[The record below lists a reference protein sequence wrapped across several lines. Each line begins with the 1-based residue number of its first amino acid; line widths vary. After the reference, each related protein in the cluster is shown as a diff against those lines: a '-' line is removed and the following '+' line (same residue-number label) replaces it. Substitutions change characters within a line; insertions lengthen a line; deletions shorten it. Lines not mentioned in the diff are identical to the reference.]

1 MSSEDPTSLSK
12 SHSYSKYLK
21 KDKWRS
27 KVAAMKAPKEQDHA
41 PPPPAND
48 AADIDDFLR
57 PSTMKARP
65 VSPKP
70 PRIGIDVAAARQA
83 PAGEGLTTPS
93 IARKRDYPR
102 RALNLRVAFANSPPT
117 VIGAGGEESEE
128 PTMEISKARFRLQN
142 QAPVTQRSFTEFNPY
157 SGESQARGVCQ
168 PALPAPPQ
176 SRALDPA
183 SEFRDNF
190 ADDPCHSSFPTEE
203 PGFVPNPI
211 KRAPTLGV
219 NTTFDEQQNPRPSMD
234 SDAPSSGA
242 PSSAGVGRSL
252 TTPSRNFQLPE
263 SNSVMANSP
272 LDVSNMRAAR
282 RQSTLESPV
291 IQEKINKMRQEE
303 EKALHA
309 ALHDKSP
316 FDGGDSSRFSSPT
329 IGSTVRS
336 SEDINTGPTQAPDH
350 QPRSSEDN
358 FSRQHQSSDSQHF
371 SSTRQPEDGYSRSV
385 QTSGSQRTSRVRSSE
400 HQHNKPVQ
408 SNGSESQRSE
418 ASKYNLASVA
428 EQLTSQSR
436 PGYTQAFSYEP
447 QEPQHPTPS
456 PLTSFPTPGYATPG
470 IQRGLSMRKP
480 VPIPSP
486 QTAAS
491 QFMPAQESSLQSSPL
506 HNLRIPQTPDYFSA
520 SPRAAEHPAVDPKD
534 VKSQVSRN
542 GLNDGISQN
551 EANAEPEPFSA
562 TSSVASKSQY
572 APYIGT
578 STRPRPD
585 ANPSA
590 AFGQMALEDFA
601 DRCSHMDGIF
611 RLQAEFERPIG
622 EFTPIQWL
630 RNAAWWFLKGRAGIE
645 GMVRALPRGVDGRPQ
660 SQQGETL
667 LSQPHVDLAKCWW
680 ILDDVIVNH
689 AALRGSTSLS
699 RASEYGKR
707 SSEARSAGDQAMAD
721 LFESA
726 DVLMANLRAVLSSM
740 KRNNVMPPTHALIQ
754 GQDQSVWVRHA
765 NLSPSLLPI
774 LSGNMGRSLTEAGN
788 IQHFSPLSVM
798 AVGETRNDFSY
809 TSMFVKATL
818 GTNDENS
825 ERIALPCLLSVM
837 RERNDWHQKV
847 AICTQ
852 KEIVTLCIQGDRRRG
867 PSWKDVKWNEQTF
880 GLLIQLPHGYSLA
893 LQLSEIEFKQLYTS
907 YNHNYRVQSSLLPRS
922 NEQIIYEVSLRD
934 FQYTDSNKPPAFPSE
949 RMKRCRIRVFAR
961 VETRVEGTGERKFYR
976 GFRIL
981 AITSPKNK
989 VLGSASHEIG
999 FRSPILLTMAS
1010 DAASDGAPAMTLEVQ
1025 EGGRQCHLLMVFN
1038 HAKDCHGLWNTLNNS
1053 IVGPDEMQC
1062 AALQLKTI
1070 SVESIDPL
1078 EAYGPASRNPLG
1090 RLTWQELIVINSDP
1104 RNPEHD
1110 IGQTVLSDNLR
1121 IISQAAAG
1129 TMTDRVNVGPGE
1141 MRIRLQ
1147 TDGGSEL
1154 VICRPPQDDL
1164 SLSLDSASKDPYI
1177 PKELND
1183 VQRAIFM
1190 HSSIRTYSFFSLQD
1204 LHVFER
1210 AITGFKVR
1218 YDGVASAFSI
1228 ARRRAVTALSKHK
1241 KIEATKTRIQ
1251 IVSHENGRMV
1261 QLLAFFD
1268 DLPQT
1273 DALNFQLKGVDVFER
1288 HEGKTG
1294 KGKYG
1299 VKMVDVKFSLP
1310 KLDKEEKALTADG
1323 KGRVERKFVSLD
1335 MLEPPAEND
1344 DVVVGF
1350 EDEAERERRPAQEAV
1365 EIHYLSFKVR
1375 ALRLEPSLFSHL
1387 FHFNAYARDAEMPE
1401 KQLRHIKAVR
1411 IRPPVKIIP
1420 VSVTCQSDPKPLLGF
1435 PIPEVFYATKAVD
1448 ALKKHVSTKEETK
1461 SVQRSHNEQAFGTA
1475 RESQFDLYKREYRT
1489 PLCSFQ
1495 LQNEF

>member
-1 MSSEDPTSLSK
+1 MD
-12 SHSYSKYLK
+12 
-21 KDKWRS
+21 
-27 KVAAMKAPKEQDHA
+27 
-41 PPPPAND
+41 
-48 AADIDDFLR
+48 
-57 PSTMKARP
+57 
-65 VSPKP
+65 
-70 PRIGIDVAAARQA
+70 
-83 PAGEGLTTPS
+83 
-93 IARKRDYPR
+93 
-102 RALNLRVAFANSPPT
+102 
-117 VIGAGGEESEE
+117 E
-128 PTMEISKARFRLQN
+128 P
-142 QAPVTQRSFTEFNPY
+142 
-157 SGESQARGVCQ
+157 
-168 PALPAPPQ
+168 
-176 SRALDPA
+176 
-183 SEFRDNF
+183 
-190 ADDPCHSSFPTEE
+190 
-203 PGFVPNPI
+203 
-211 KRAPTLGV
+211 
-219 NTTFDEQQNPRPSMD
+219 
-234 SDAPSSGA
+234 
-242 PSSAGVGRSL
+242 
-252 TTPSRNFQLPE
+252 
-263 SNSVMANSP
+263 
-272 LDVSNMRAAR
+272 
-282 RQSTLESPV
+282 
-291 IQEKINKMRQEE
+291 
-303 EKALHA
+303 
-309 ALHDKSP
+309 
-316 FDGGDSSRFSSPT
+316 
-329 IGSTVRS
+329 
-336 SEDINTGPTQAPDH
+336 
-350 QPRSSEDN
+350 
-358 FSRQHQSSDSQHF
+358 
-371 SSTRQPEDGYSRSV
+371 
-385 QTSGSQRTSRVRSSE
+385 
-400 HQHNKPVQ
+400 
-408 SNGSESQRSE
+408 
-418 ASKYNLASVA
+418 
-428 EQLTSQSR
+428 
-436 PGYTQAFSYEP
+436 
-447 QEPQHPTPS
+447 
-456 PLTSFPTPGYATPG
+456 
-470 IQRGLSMRKP
+470 
-480 VPIPSP
+480 
-486 QTAAS
+486 
-491 QFMPAQESSLQSSPL
+491 
-506 HNLRIPQTPDYFSA
+506 
-520 SPRAAEHPAVDPKD
+520 
-534 VKSQVSRN
+534 VSRN
-542 GLNDGISQN
+542 
-551 EANAEPEPFSA
+551 EVNAEPEPFSR
-562 TSSVASKSQY
+562 TSSVASKTQHT
-572 APYIGT
+572 PYT
-578 STRPRPD
+578 ASSARPPPN

-622 EFTPIQWL
+622 EFTPTQWL

-680 ILDDVIVNH
+680 ILNDVIVNH
-689 AALRGSTSLS
+689 AVLRGSLS
-699 RASEYGKR
+699 QASEYGKI
-707 SSEARSAGDQAMAD
+707 SSEARSAGDNAMAD
-721 LFESA
+721 LLESA

-765 NLSPSLLPI
+765 NLAPNLLPI

-788 IQHFSPLSVM
+788 IQQFSPLSVM

-818 GTNDENS
+818 GTSDEHS
-825 ERIALPCLLSVM
+825 ERIALPCLVSVM

-867 PSWKDVKWNEQTF
+867 PSWKEVKWNEQNF

-934 FQYTDSNKPPAFPSE
+934 FQYTDSNKPPAFPPE
-949 RMKRCRIRVFAR
+949 RIKRCRIRVFAR

-976 GFRIL
+976 GFRVL

-989 VLGSASHEIG
+989 VLGSASHEVG
-999 FRSPILLTMAS
+999 FRSPILLNMKS
-1010 DAASDGAPAMTLEVQ
+1010 DASNDGAPAMTLEVQ
-1025 EGGRQCHLLMVFN
+1025 EGGRHCNLLMVFN

-1078 EAYGPASRNPLG
+1078 EVYGPASRNPLG

-1104 RNPEHD
+1104 RNPDHEV
-1110 IGQTVLSDNLR
+1110 GQTVLSDSLR

-1141 MRIRLQ
+1141 MRVRLQ
-1147 TDGGSEL
+1147 TDGGPEL

-1164 SLSLDSASKDPYI
+1164 SLSLDSASKDLYM

-1210 AITGFKVR
+1210 AITGFTVR
-1218 YDGVASAFSI
+1218 YDGLASAFSI

-1241 KIEATKTRIQ
+1241 KIEATRTRIQ

-1294 KGKYG
+1294 RGKYG

-1310 KLDKEEKALTADG
+1310 KLDKEEKASTADG

-1350 EDEAERERRPAQEAV
+1350 EDENGELFFGSRFCVNRVLTCNRTRT
-1365 EIHYLSFKVR
+1365 ISCSF
-1375 ALRLEPSLFSHL
+1375 AGSCPGFEG
-1387 FHFNAYARDAEMPE
+1387 AY
-1401 KQLRHIKAVR
+1401 I
-1411 IRPPVKIIP
+1411 
-1420 VSVTCQSDPKPLLGF
+1420 
-1435 PIPEVFYATKAVD
+1435 
-1448 ALKKHVSTKEETK
+1448 KEE
-1461 SVQRSHNEQAFGTA
+1461 
-1475 RESQFDLYKREYRT
+1475 DLIVGIQERGMIWMI
-1489 PLCSFQ
+1489 CCG
-1495 LQNEF
+1495 

>member
-1 MSSEDPTSLSK
+1 MSSEEPTSLGK
-12 SHSYSKYLK
+12 AHSYSKYLK
-21 KDKWRS
+21 KDKWKS
-27 KVAAMKAPKEQDHA
+27 KVAALKGPKEQDHA

-65 VSPKP
+65 VSPKL

-83 PAGEGLTTPS
+83 PTGESLATPS
-93 IARKRDYPR
+93 IIRKRDYPR
-102 RALNLRVAFANSPPT
+102 RALNLRVAFTNSPPAI
-117 VIGAGGEESEE
+117 IGAGGDESEE
-128 PTMEISKARFRLQN
+128 PTIEISKARPRSKN
-142 QAPVTQRSFTEFNPY
+142 QQPILQRSITEFDTHN
-157 SGESQARGVCQ
+157 GQGRARGFGQ
-168 PALPAPPQ
+168 PGRPIPPQ

-183 SEFRDNF
+183 SEYRDFVTDNRH
-190 ADDPCHSSFPTEE
+190 HSSFPTEE
-203 PGFVPNPI
+203 PDFVPNAI

-219 NTTFDEQQNPRPSMD
+219 NTTFDEQQNSRPSID

-242 PSSAGVGRSL
+242 PISAGMGGAAGVGRSL
-252 TTPSRNFQLPE
+252 SAPGRNFQSPE
-263 SNSVMANSP
+263 SNSGINNSA
-272 LDVSNMRAAR
+272 LDVPIMRAAS
-282 RQSTLESPV
+282 RQNTLDSPV

-303 EKALHA
+303 AKALQHA
-309 ALHDKSP
+309 AVHEENP
-316 FDGGDSSRFSSPT
+316 FDGVDSSRFSSST

-336 SEDINTGPTQAPDH
+336 SEENYNRPPQAPDH
-350 QPRSSEDN
+350 HLRPLEDN
-358 FSRQHQSSDSQHF
+358 SSRQSQSSGSQCF
-371 SSTRQPEDGYSRSV
+371 SPPRQLENDYHKSV
-385 QTSGSQRTSRVRSSE
+385 QTSGSQRTSQSRSVGNQYIRSS
-400 HQHNKPVQ
+400 Q
-408 SNGSESQRSE
+408 SNGSQTQPSE
-418 ASKYNLASVA
+418 DNKYHLASVA
-428 EQLTSQSR
+428 EQLTSQSK
-436 PGYTQAFSYEP
+436 PGYTQAFSHEP
-447 QEPQHPTPS
+447 QDSQQPTPS
-456 PLTSFPTPGYATPG
+456 PLHSFPTPGYPTPG
-470 IQRGLSMRKP
+470 LQPGLSMRKP
-480 VPIPSP
+480 VPGPSP
-486 QTAAS
+486 QAAAS
-491 QFMPAQESSLQSSPL
+491 QFAPTQESGFRPSPL
-506 HNLRIPQTPDYFSA
+506 PNLSIPQTPDYFSA
-520 SPRAAEHPAVDPKD
+520 SPRAAEHPPVHRKD
-534 VKSQVSRN
+534 VNVQVSRN
-542 GLNDGISQN
+542 EMDEPVSRN
-551 EANAEPEPFSA
+551 EVNAEPEPFSR
-562 TSSVASKSQY
+562 TSSVASKTQHT
-572 APYIGT
+572 PYT
-578 STRPRPD
+578 ASSARPPPN

-622 EFTPIQWL
+622 EFTPTQWL

-680 ILDDVIVNH
+680 ILNDVIVNH
-689 AALRGSTSLS
+689 AVLRGSLS
-699 RASEYGKR
+699 QASEYGKI
-707 SSEARSAGDQAMAD
+707 SSEARSAGDNAMAD
-721 LFESA
+721 LLESA

-765 NLSPSLLPI
+765 NLAPNLLPI

-788 IQHFSPLSVM
+788 IQQFSPLSVM

-818 GTNDENS
+818 GTSDEHS
-825 ERIALPCLLSVM
+825 ERIALPCLVSVM

-867 PSWKDVKWNEQTF
+867 PSWKEVKWNEQNF

-934 FQYTDSNKPPAFPSE
+934 FQYTDSNKPPAFPPE
-949 RMKRCRIRVFAR
+949 RIKRCRIRVFAR

-976 GFRIL
+976 GFRVL

-989 VLGSASHEIG
+989 VLGSASHEVG
-999 FRSPILLTMAS
+999 FRSPILLNMKS
-1010 DAASDGAPAMTLEVQ
+1010 DASNDGAPAMTLEVQ
-1025 EGGRQCHLLMVFN
+1025 EGGRHCNLLMVFN

-1078 EAYGPASRNPLG
+1078 EVYGPASRNPLG

-1104 RNPEHD
+1104 RNPDHEV
-1110 IGQTVLSDNLR
+1110 GQTVLSDSLR

-1141 MRIRLQ
+1141 MRVRLQ
-1147 TDGGSEL
+1147 TDGGPEL

-1164 SLSLDSASKDPYI
+1164 SLSLDSASKDLYM

-1210 AITGFKVR
+1210 AITGFTVR
-1218 YDGVASAFSI
+1218 YDGLASAFSI

-1241 KIEATKTRIQ
+1241 KIEATRTRIQ

-1294 KGKYG
+1294 RGKYG

-1310 KLDKEEKALTADG
+1310 KLDKEEKASTADG

-1350 EDEAERERRPAQEAV
+1350 EDENGELFFGSRFCVNRVLTCNRTRT
-1365 EIHYLSFKVR
+1365 ISCSF
-1375 ALRLEPSLFSHL
+1375 AGSCPGFEG
-1387 FHFNAYARDAEMPE
+1387 AY
-1401 KQLRHIKAVR
+1401 I
-1411 IRPPVKIIP
+1411 
-1420 VSVTCQSDPKPLLGF
+1420 
-1435 PIPEVFYATKAVD
+1435 
-1448 ALKKHVSTKEETK
+1448 KEE
-1461 SVQRSHNEQAFGTA
+1461 
-1475 RESQFDLYKREYRT
+1475 DLIVGIQERGMIWMI
-1489 PLCSFQ
+1489 CCG
-1495 LQNEF
+1495 

>member
-21 KDKWRS
+21 KDKWKS
-27 KVAAMKAPKEQDHA
+27 KVAAMKAPKELDQG

-65 VSPKP
+65 MSPKL

-83 PAGEGLTTPS
+83 PAGESLATPS
-93 IARKRDYPR
+93 IIRKRDYPR
-102 RALNLRVAFANSPPT
+102 RALNLRVAFTNSPPAI
-117 VIGAGGEESEE
+117 IGAGGEESEE
-128 PTMEISKARFRLQN
+128 PTIEISKARPRFQDQPPIL
-142 QAPVTQRSFTEFNPY
+142 QRSLTEFDPQH
-157 SGESQARGVCQ
+157 GQSQTHRVGH
-168 PALPAPPQ
+168 PGLPAPH

-183 SEFRDNF
+183 SDCTDIF
-190 ADDPCHSSFPTEE
+190 AENRQHSSFPTEE
-203 PGFVPNPI
+203 PDFMPNPI

-219 NTTFDEQQNPRPSMD
+219 NTTFDEQQNLRPSID

-242 PSSAGVGRSL
+242 PSSAGMGGAAGVGRTLSA
-252 TTPSRNFQLPE
+252 PSRNFQLPQH
-263 SNSVMANSP
+263 NSVMDNSP
-272 LDVSNMRAAR
+272 MDLSNMRAAR
-282 RQSTLESPV
+282 RQSTLDSPV

-303 EKALHA
+303 GKTLHA
-309 ALHDKSP
+309 AVQNEDA
-316 FDGGDSSRFSSPT
+316 FDGAESSRFSSST

-336 SEDINTGPTQAPDH
+336 SEDNYTRPPQVPDY
-350 QPRSSEDN
+350 QSRPLEDN
-358 FSRQHQSSDSQHF
+358 LSRQQYSSGSQRFSPPRQSEYD
-371 SSTRQPEDGYSRSV
+371 YSRSV
-385 QTSGSQRTSRVRSSE
+385 QTSGSPRASQPRASEPQYSRPS
-400 HQHNKPVQ
+400 QT
-408 SNGSESQRSE
+408 NGSQSQPSE
-418 ASKYNLASVA
+418 VNRYHLASVA
-428 EQLTSQSR
+428 EQITSQSR
-436 PGYTQAFSYEP
+436 PEYTQAFSYGSHDP
-447 QEPQHPTPS
+447 QLSTPS
-456 PLTSFPTPGYATPG
+456 PLNSFPTPGYPTPG
-470 IQRGLSMRKP
+470 VQRGLSVRKP
-480 VPIPSP
+480 VPASVPLP

-491 QFMPAQESSLQSSPL
+491 SFASAQESGLRPSPL
-506 HNLRIPQTPDYFSA
+506 PNPSIPHTPDYFST
-520 SPRAAEHPAVDPKD
+520 PPHAAEHPAVHRKD
-534 VKSQVSRN
+534 VNAPASWD
-542 GLNDGISQN
+542 GLNDQISQT
-551 EANAEPEPFSA
+551 EVNAEPESSSA
-562 TSSVASKSQY
+562 SSSAVSKAQQTPCT
-572 APYIGT
+572 AINA
-578 STRPRPD
+578 RPPPN
-585 ANPSA
+585 ANPA
-590 AFGQMALEDFA
+590 TAFGLMALEDFA

-622 EFTPIQWL
+622 EFTPTQWL

-645 GMVRALPRGVDGRPQ
+645 GMVRALPRGADGRPQ
-660 SQQGETL
+660 SQQGDTL

-680 ILDDVIVNH
+680 ILNDVIVNH
-689 AALRGSTSLS
+689 ATLRGSLS
-699 RASEYGKR
+699 RASEYGER
-707 SSEARSAGDQAMAD
+707 SSEARSAGNNALAD
-721 LFESA
+721 LLESA
-726 DVLMANLRAVLSSM
+726 DILMANLRAVLSSM

-765 NLSPSLLPI
+765 NLAPNLLPI
-774 LSGNMGRSLTEAGN
+774 LSGNLERSLNEAGH
-788 IQHFSPLSVM
+788 IQLFSPLSVM

-818 GTNDENS
+818 GTRDENS

-893 LQLSEIEFKQLYTS
+893 LQLSEVEFKQLYTS
-907 YNHNYRVQSSLLPRS
+907 YNHSYRVQSSLLPRL

-934 FQYTDSNKPPAFPSE
+934 LQYTDSNKPPAFPSE
-949 RMKRCRIRVFAR
+949 RMKRCRIRVFQRA
-961 VETRVEGTGERKFYR
+961 ETRVEGTGERKFYR

-981 AITSPKNK
+981 AVTSPKNK
-989 VLGSASHEIG
+989 VLASASHEIG
-999 FRSPILLTMAS
+999 YRSPILLGMAS
-1010 DAASDGAPAMTLEVQ
+1010 DAGNHGVPAPAMTLEVQ
-1025 EGGRQCHLLMVFN
+1025 ESGRQCRLLMVFN

-1070 SVESIDPL
+1070 SVESIDPI

-1090 RLTWQELIVINSDP
+1090 RLTWQELIVINGDP
-1104 RNPEHD
+1104 RNPDHD
-1110 IGQTVLSDNLR
+1110 IGQTVLSDSLR

-1147 TDGGSEL
+1147 TDGGPEL

-1164 SLSLDSASKDPYI
+1164 SLSLDSASKDPYM

-1183 VQRAIFM
+1183 VQHSIYM
-1190 HSSIRTYSFFSLQD
+1190 HSSIRTYSFFSLKD
-1204 LHVFER
+1204 LHSFER
-1210 AITGFKVR
+1210 AITGFTVR
-1218 YDGVASAFSI
+1218 YDGIASAFSI

-1261 QLLAFFD
+1261 QLLAFCD

-1273 DALNFQLKGVDVFER
+1273 DALNFQLKAVDVFER

-1299 VKMVDVKFSLP
+1299 VKLVDVKFSLP
-1310 KLDKEEKALTADG
+1310 KLDKEEKASTADG

-1344 DVVVGF
+1344 DVLVGF
-1350 EDEAERERRPAQEAV
+1350 EEEAGTFEQ
-1365 EIHYLSFKVR
+1365 
-1375 ALRLEPSLFSHL
+1375 
-1387 FHFNAYARDAEMPE
+1387 
-1401 KQLRHIKAVR
+1401 
-1411 IRPPVKIIP
+1411 
-1420 VSVTCQSDPKPLLGF
+1420 TPK
-1435 PIPEVFYATKAVD
+1435 YATEK
-1448 ALKKHVSTKEETK
+1448 LI
-1461 SVQRSHNEQAFGTA
+1461 
-1475 RESQFDLYKREYRT
+1475 FDRA
-1489 PLCSFQ
+1489 
-1495 LQNEF
+1495 